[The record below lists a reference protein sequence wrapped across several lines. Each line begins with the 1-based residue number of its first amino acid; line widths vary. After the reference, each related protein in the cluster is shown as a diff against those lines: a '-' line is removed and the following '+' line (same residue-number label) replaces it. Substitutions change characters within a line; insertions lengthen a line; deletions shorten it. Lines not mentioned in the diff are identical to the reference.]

1 MLEKGLY
8 WPAVTIGVG
17 VLPPSP
23 LWALHW
29 WRLQSHVHGP
39 CKWRVS
45 SHPYSNGRV
54 STIWKQIRMWYSN
67 CLWWSCQFV
76 MQLTKLPW
84 SWWMD
89 TSLSLYI
96 IVWTFV
102 DFDILN
108 DYFIKLV
115 LWICFSW
122 RLCFCDH
129 PLHKKP
135 IDGPSHIVIC
145 YFRDLCAIAH

>member
-23 LWALHW
+23 LWTVHW

-54 STIWKQIRMWYSN
+54 STIWKQVLMWYSY
-67 CLWWSCQFV
+67 CLRWSCKFV
-76 MQLTKLPW
+76 RQLAKLPW

-89 TSLSLYI
+89 TIHSYVQSTLDKPPPFVLLNLWHYNEFGNELKISAILKKRVFPYWRKSVTAVFRVCLY
-96 IVWTFV
+96 
-102 DFDILN
+102 N
-108 DYFIKLV
+108 SYKYFL
-115 LWICFSW
+115 
-122 RLCFCDH
+122 
-129 PLHKKP
+129 
-135 IDGPSHIVIC
+135 
-145 YFRDLCAIAH
+145 